1 MPGMH
6 KKKTG
11 LLHAM
16 HPAPHFRHGR
26 QEVFPAS
33 LGIPPRKRQVV
44 FLLAVIFV
52 AFGTFGLL
60 VPPPT
65 GAAERDSP
73 EKPNVIFILSD
84 NCRWDCMG
92 FMGHPFIQTP
102 ALDKLASE
110 GVVFENAFNTT
121 SLCSPSRAS
130 ILTGTYAHTHGVL
143 NNHTPW
149 TGSTPTFFE
158 YLKKAGY
165 ETAFIGKWHMPGEGL
180 PDMPELDLF
189 VSYTYREGQGSY
201 FNCPL
206 VVNGIPQPSEKEYIT
221 EEMTRRAVEF
231 MEVQTRKPDREKK
244 PFCIYLSHRTA
255 HPPCHAPRDI
265 VGMYAKEEV
274 PPPAQGVGA
283 WFSRTNG
290 NVFQGI
296 MMGSYQGQYRKYCEV
311 ITAMDR
317 DILHLLEKVDELG
330 LRDNTLVIYMGDNGM
345 MWGERRL
352 HGIKYPYE
360 ACIRIPLIVR
370 CPWQAGEPGGQRQQ
384 MALNIDIAPTL
395 LDIAGVPVP
404 EHMEGRSLLPVLK
417 NSRAPGRDA
426 WLLEYWKYYPENF
439 PTYKGVRTQRYK
451 YIEYEKTRKPELF
464 DLATDPRE
472 RENLYGTPKGERI
485 LPRVKPLLES
495 LKAGESR

>member
-1 MPGMH
+1 MAGYTLRNGFESAQRKRAALLLLAAVLASFGMN
-6 KKKTG
+6 G
-11 LLHAM
+11 LL
-16 HPAPHFRHGR
+16 P
-26 QEVFPAS
+26 PAS
-33 LGIPPRKRQVV
+33 RSASEPP
-44 FLLAVIFV
+44 
-52 AFGTFGLL
+52 
-60 VPPPT
+60 
-65 GAAERDSP
+65 SP
-73 EKPNVIFILSD
+73 EKPNILVILSD
-84 NCRWDCMG
+84 NCRWDFMG
-92 FMGHPFIQTP
+92 FMGHPFIRTP

-180 PDMPELDLF
+180 PDIPGLDLF

-206 VVNGIPQPSEKEYIT
+206 VVNGKPQASEKEYIT
-221 EEMTRRAVEF
+221 EEMTRWTVEF
-231 MEVQTRKPDREKK
+231 MEAQARKPDESKK

-255 HPPCHAPRDI
+255 HPPCHAPEDI
-265 VGMYAKEEV
+265 TGMYADKEV
-274 PPPAQGVGA
+274 PLPKGVDS

-296 MMGSYQGQYRKYCEV
+296 MMGSYAGQYRKYCEV

-317 DILHLLEKVDELG
+317 DIMHLLREVDELG
-330 LRDNTLVIYMGDNGM
+330 LRDNTVVIYMADNGM
-345 MWGERRL
+345 MWGEHRL
-352 HGIKYPYE
+352 HGIKVPYE
-360 ACIRIPLIVR
+360 ECIRIPLIVR
-370 CPWQAGEPGGQRQQ
+370 GPWQVPDPGRRRQQ
-384 MALNIDIAPTL
+384 MALNIDLAPTL

-404 EHMEGRSLLPVLK
+404 EHMEGKSLLPVLED
-417 NSRAPGRDA
+417 NHAPGRKA

-439 PTYKGVRTQRYK
+439 PTYEGVRTERYK
-451 YIEYEKTRKPELF
+451 YIEYEKTRKPDLF
-464 DLATDPRE
+464 DLATDPHE
-472 RENLYGTPKGERI
+472 QKNLYGTPEGERI
-485 LPRVKPLLES
+485 LPRVKSALES
-495 LKAGESR
+495 LKAGDLK